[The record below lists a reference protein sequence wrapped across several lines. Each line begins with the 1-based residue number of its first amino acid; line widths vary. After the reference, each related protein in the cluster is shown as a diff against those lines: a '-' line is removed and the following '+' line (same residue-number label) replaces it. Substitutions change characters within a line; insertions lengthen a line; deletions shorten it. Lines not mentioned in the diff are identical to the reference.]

1 MPPLRPADDGPTQPT
16 SPYDYHD
23 MSLQDLRS
31 ALSVSPTEVK
41 TVQDAWQQL
50 STNMNN
56 VLTGPA
62 VSLEQ
67 ALTLLKGW
75 DSKLASKPFKD
86 RAGQILDFG
95 KQIASAAHQ
104 ASEGFNDLSRT
115 FHTSAWFLSMSIADM
130 NSVHALAENALTEW
144 SRDLYILV
152 GYLSRQTYGTSGVNS
167 SDTIGG
173 FNGYASWEGVQN
185 QPEINFQYLY
195 GQGQKGSY
203 PGIVQFSGQV
213 RPQYSRVDITA
224 LAGPYG
230 PKTMTNLI
238 MYNDWNDEGWA
249 GRTFS
254 DTHRDQLA
262 NLLNQVAGSS
272 YTPLVGQF
280 PQLPQATWLTDG
292 QGNGSSSNG
301 SSNGGPGSVPGYTG
315 GAAGTLPGAGL
326 GSGSLGG
333 TSPGSGSL
341 GGTGYGTGGAG
352 SPSATMP
359 GTGPGAGSAGSAPGT
374 GIGPVVPPGGGSA
387 GQLGNPASVGIGT
400 PTHLASYTPPASSSG
415 GLGGLSSP
423 GSFGSG
429 AAGGLNGL
437 GGGSL
442 GTGGSLAGGSG
453 SLAGSGGLGAASA
466 GGAAGEVASAAG
478 LSAATGRSSMP
489 MMPPM
494 MPPQG
499 GNQDRDRQRKSWL
512 PEDEDIW
519 GTDVDGVPPV
529 ISGDA

>member
-23 MSLQDLRS
+23 MSLQDLRN
-31 ALSVSPTEVK
+31 ALSVSPTGVK

-50 STNMNN
+50 SANMNN

-144 SRDLYILV
+144 SRDLYVLV
-152 GYLSRQTYGTSGVNS
+152 GHLSRQTYGTSGINS

-173 FNGYASWEGVQN
+173 FSGYATWEGVQN
-185 QPEINFQYLY
+185 SPEINFQYLY

-230 PKTMTNLI
+230 PKTLTNLI
-238 MYNDWNDEGWA
+238 MYNDWSDEGWA

-262 NLLNQVAGSS
+262 NLLNQVAGGS

-292 QGNGSSSNG
+292 QGNGGSNNSSN
-301 SSNGGPGSVPGYTG
+301 NGGPGSVPGYTG

-333 TSPGSGSL
+333 TSPGSGTL

-352 SPSATMP
+352 SPPATVP
-359 GTGPGAGSAGSAPGT
+359 GTGPGTGSAGSAPGT
-374 GIGPVVPPGGGSA
+374 GIGSFTTPGGVSA

-423 GSFGSG
+423 GSFSSGS
-429 AAGGLNGL
+429 AGGLNGL

-453 SLAGSGGLGAASA
+453 SLAGTGGLGAGSA
-466 GGAAGEVASAAG
+466 GGAAGEAATAAG

-489 MMPPM
+489 MTPPM